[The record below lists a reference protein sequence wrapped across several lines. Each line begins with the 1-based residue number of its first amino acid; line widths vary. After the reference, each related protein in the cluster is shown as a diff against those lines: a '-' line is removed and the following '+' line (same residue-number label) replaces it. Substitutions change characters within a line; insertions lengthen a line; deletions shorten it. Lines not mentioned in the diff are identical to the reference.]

1 MSRLSAR
8 KLPPNPY
15 KRSPI
20 KKLEDLAG
28 RAQERKK
35 LRYYLSLAA
44 SGDNPHLALIG
55 QRGSGKTSLLNAA
68 EALARESKL
77 LPVRLDMNEL
87 KAKSQ
92 GRFWHDLY
100 QTLALSMVKVGCWG
114 GEFGPI
120 YAELLRMMH
129 SRQPGALDKAV
140 LQMPFVFS
148 CNNGP
153 IDDFDCPDALII
165 NDFGACLT
173 ELRAKGFSGL
183 AFLIDEADCL
193 GKNVP
198 LLQMFRNIFQ
208 VVDHCSLLLAG
219 TEAVF
224 PALSE
229 VFSRTISGLVPAW
242 AGQIVMD
249 GRDLTRATPAQV
261 LAAGVAHV
269 PEGRRL
275 FSVMSVDDNLRMGA
289 YLRNDEADVRRDLA
303 QIYDLFPILGD
314 RRWQEAG
321 TLSGGEQQ
329 MCAIGRGIM
338 SRPRLLMIDEL
349 SLGLAPKA
357 LEQLGEALV
366 QIRRTR
372 DLAILLVEQDVLAA
386 LELSD
391 RAFVIDRG
399 QVSFSGP
406 ADQVAQDP
414 KVREAYLGEL

>member
-1 MSRLSAR
+1 MTAPRLHVSQ
-8 KLPPNPY
+8 
-15 KRSPI
+15 
-20 KKLEDLAG
+20 LESGYGKVQVLWGIDLDVGASEIVCVIGSNGAG
-28 RAQERKK
+28 K
-35 LRYYLSLAA
+35 S
-44 SGDNPHLALIG
+44 
-55 QRGSGKTSLLNAA
+55 TLL
-68 EALARESKL
+68 
-77 LPVRLDMNEL
+77 
-87 KAKSQ
+87 
-92 GRFWHDLY
+92 
-100 QTLALSMVKVGCWG
+100 
-114 GEFGPI
+114 
-120 YAELLRMMH
+120 
-129 SRQPGALDKAV
+129 
-140 LQMPFVFS
+140 
-148 CNNGP
+148 
-153 IDDFDCPDALII
+153 
-165 NDFGACLT
+165 
-173 ELRAKGFSGL
+173 
-183 AFLIDEADCL
+183 
-193 GKNVP
+193 
-198 LLQMFRNIFQ
+198 
-208 VVDHCSLLLAG
+208 
-219 TEAVF
+219 
-224 PALSE
+224 
-229 VFSRTISGLVPAW
+229 RTISGLVPAW

-289 YLRNDEADVRRDLA
+289 YLRNDEADVARDLA